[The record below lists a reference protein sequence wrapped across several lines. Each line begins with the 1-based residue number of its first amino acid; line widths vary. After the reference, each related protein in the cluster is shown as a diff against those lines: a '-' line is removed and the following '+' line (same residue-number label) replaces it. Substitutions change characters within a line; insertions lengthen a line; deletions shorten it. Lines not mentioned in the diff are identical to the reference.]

1 MLWLHP
7 KELSVFFASLLLC
20 ASLTGC
26 SQTGALKPQ
35 ASTSTQQDASTSQ
48 AQSTVTSTTQRV
60 YTTQRQGDSSRQPHA
75 ATTTQPGNTAPQ
87 AQTPDS
93 LPTSLSAI
101 YRVSPSTP
109 GPLTPLSFDELIGEL
124 ANADVI
130 LLGEKHDE
138 RRHHQ
143 AQLAILQAL
152 HQRRQIGSVV
162 LEMLPSS
169 SQQAF
174 RQGQLNIQTQLS
186 QSSSISSS
194 DIKDT
199 LHWPEKWEWQQYAP
213 LIAWLLRNHIP
224 MYGANLNDDELA
236 VIAQG
241 SQPLRG
247 NVSIQPQVRSR
258 IADLVRNHH
267 VSSDAQLDAMVTA
280 QQFRDRRMAET
291 LVKNAKPAVLLAGNV
306 HTDGTIGVPLHLQD
320 YGQHHVASV
329 MLLRSPQ
336 EANTASADY
345 FLIIR

>member
-7 KELSVFFASLLLC
+7 KALSVFFASLLLC

-26 SQTGALKPQ
+26 GQTEVLKPQ
-35 ASTSTQQDASTSQ
+35 VTTTTQQDASTKQPGVGASQ
-48 AQSTVTSTTQRV
+48 AQFPAS
-60 YTTQRQGDSSRQPHA
+60 P
-75 ATTTQPGNTAPQ
+75 AP
-87 AQTPDS
+87 
-93 LPTSLSAI
+93 SLSAI
-101 YRVSPSTP
+101 YRVNPSQP
-109 GPLTPLSFDELIGEL
+109 GSLTPLSFDELVGEL

-138 RRHHQ
+138 GRHHQ
-143 AQLAILQAL
+143 AQLALLQAL

-174 RQGQLNIQTQLS
+174 HQAQLNIQTQLS
-186 QSSSISSS
+186 QSSAVSSS
-194 DIKDT
+194 DIKDA
-199 LHWPEKWEWQQYAP
+199 LHWPEKWAWQQYAP
-213 LIAWLLRNHIP
+213 LITWLLRNHIP

-236 VIAQG
+236 VIARG
-241 SQPLRG
+241 AQPLRG
-247 NVSIQPQVRSR
+247 NVSIQPQVRRR

-306 HTDGTIGVPLHLQD
+306 HADGTIGVPLHLKD